1 MKQKTLAR
9 LIMSAIIGVAIC
21 LIVAYAF
28 IIPAFA
34 EHLGSSF
41 GGEFAPLKK
50 PWLIFVS
57 ITALPLFAML
67 VLAFIIAVNI
77 SRDRSFIMQNAKLLA
92 AMSLLAA
99 ADTAYFFIGNVVL
112 LLLNMN
118 HPGIFLFDML
128 VCFLGLAVTLIC
140 AALSHYARKAAEMKA
155 DAELTI

>member
-9 LIMSAIIGVAIC
+9 LIMAAIIGVALC
-21 LIVAYAF
+21 LLIAYIF

-34 EHLGSSF
+34 EHLAGIA
-41 GGEFAPLKK
+41 GGEFASFKT
-50 PWLIFVS
+50 PWLVLVS

-67 VLAFIIAVNI
+67 ALAFVIAVNI
-77 SRDRSFIMQNAKLLA
+77 SRDRSFIMTNAKLLA

-99 ADTAYFFIGNVVL
+99 ADSAYFFVGNVVM

-118 HPGIFLFDML
+118 HPGVFLFDMII
-128 VCFLGLAVTLIC
+128 CFLGLAVTLIC